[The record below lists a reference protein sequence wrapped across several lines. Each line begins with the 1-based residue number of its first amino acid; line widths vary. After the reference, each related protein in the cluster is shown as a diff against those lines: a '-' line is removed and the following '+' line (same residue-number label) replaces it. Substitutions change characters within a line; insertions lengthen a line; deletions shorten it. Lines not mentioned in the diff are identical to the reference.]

1 MKILLISKLLLLSL
15 LAFTNCTNME
25 EDDFYKQKMIS
36 RGHSDCIPLIKPY
49 KAIEDRIDNKWEID
63 FRNKRTSKYNP
74 SLADE
79 LFNCDSINIIDGVI
93 IARCSGKDCSYD
105 QDKYEEIYYLIIPS
119 QKVEEVFFSYKE
131 FLGVFKKHEMD
142 KEPVFLSADDINQ
155 NWQKKDV
162 LPWGKIE
169 SAFERKE

>member
-1 MKILLISKLLLLSL
+1 MK
-15 LAFTNCTNME
+15 
-25 EDDFYKQKMIS
+25 EDDFYKQKMVA
-36 RGHSDCIPLIKPY
+36 RGHSDCIPLIRPHRV
-49 KAIEDRIDNKWEID
+49 IEDRIDNKWEINFD
-63 FRNKRTSKYNP
+63 SIRTSKYNKA
-74 SLADE
+74 SSIG
-79 LFNCDSINIIDGVI
+79 LFYCDSLNVINGAI
-93 IARCSGKDCSYD
+93 IAKCSGKDCSYD

-169 SAFERKE
+169 PALERKK